1 MGMARLCPKAI
12 HNIKFT
18 ATPKPRVQHHY
29 KLNLNGI
36 DDLKAKGYRKAKK

>member
-18 ATPKPRVQHHY
+18 ATPKPQHHY
-29 KLNLNGI
+29 KLNLNDI
-36 DDLKAKGYRKAKK
+36 DDLKAKIYIKATRNL

>member
-1 MGMARLCPKAI
+1 MSMARLCPKAI

-18 ATPKPRVQHHY
+18 ATPKPQHHY

-36 DDLKAKGYRKAKK
+36 DDLKAKSYIKATRNL